1 MDLTIK
7 KLKEKLKNDDVKRLF
22 ENFASLFTLQGLNY
36 ILPLI
41 TFPYLVRILGPDK
54 YGLIAF
60 ANAFIGYFNIITDYG
75 FNLSATRDVAVNR
88 DNKEKL
94 SEIFSSVM
102 IIKIVF
108 MVLSFIILCTVVFSF
123 EKFSHNWI
131 IYIFAFGVVLGN
143 VLFPVW
149 FFQGMERMKYITF
162 LNIISKTV
170 FTISIF
176 VFIRDA
182 SDYIYVPLISSLGYI
197 LAGILSLIFVFKKFD
212 VVFKIPSKIEV
223 INQLKEGWHIF
234 VSTVSINLYTTS
246 NTFILGIFTNNTIVG
261 YFSAGYTLIQA
272 FLGMLNPISQTF
284 YPYISRL
291 ASESREKAVSVI
303 KKLIKGVGAFTFIL
317 SLLIFIFADLIVK
330 IVLGEQY
337 YNSTIVIRILAFL
350 PFIIG
355 LSNVYAVQGLLS
367 FGESIIIKKITI
379 IGALTNILLAIILC
393 PWLKHMGISISMLL
407 AEIIITLL
415 SIHYYYKLVVHKN
428 KNIEK

>member
-1 MDLTIK
+1 MGIVMDLTIK

-41 TFPYLVRILGPDK
+41 TFPYLVRVLGPDK

-60 ANAFIGYFNIITDYG
+60 AGAFIGYFNIITDYG

-88 DNKEKL
+88 DDKAKL

-108 MVLSFIILCTVVFSF
+108 MILSFIILCIVVFSF

-176 VFIRDA
+176 VFIKDT

-197 LAGILSLIFVFKKFD
+197 LAGVLSLIFVFKKFD

-291 ASESREKAVSVI
+291 ASESKEKAVSVI

-337 YNSTIVIRILAFL
+337 YNSIIVIRILAFL

-355 LSNVYAVQGLLS
+355 LSNI
-367 FGESIIIKKITI
+367 FGIQTMLTFGYKKAFTKIIVAGSIINIILALMLVPFWKHIGISTSIIIAEIFITLSMYMYIKWKKI
-379 IGALTNILLAIILC
+379 LT
-393 PWLKHMGISISMLL
+393 K
-407 AEIIITLL
+407 
-415 SIHYYYKLVVHKN
+415 
-428 KNIEK
+428 

>member
-41 TFPYLVRILGPDK
+41 TFPYLVRVLGPDK

-60 ANAFIGYFNIITDYG
+60 AGAFIGYFNIITDYG

-88 DNKEKL
+88 DDKAKL

-108 MVLSFIILCTVVFSF
+108 MILSFIILCIVVFSF

-176 VFIRDA
+176 VFIKDT

-197 LAGILSLIFVFKKFD
+197 LAGVLSLIFVFKKFD

-291 ASESREKAVSVI
+291 ASESKEKAVSVI

-337 YNSTIVIRILAFL
+337 YNSIIVIRILAFL

-355 LSNVYAVQGLLS
+355 LSNI
-367 FGESIIIKKITI
+367 FGIQTMLTFGYKKAFTKIIVAGSIINIILALMLVPFWKHIGISTSIIIAEIFITLSMYMYIKWKKI
-379 IGALTNILLAIILC
+379 LT
-393 PWLKHMGISISMLL
+393 K
-407 AEIIITLL
+407 
-415 SIHYYYKLVVHKN
+415 
-428 KNIEK
+428 

>member
-41 TFPYLVRILGPDK
+41 TFPYLVRVLGPDK

-60 ANAFIGYFNIITDYG
+60 AGAFIGYFNIITDYG

-88 DNKEKL
+88 DDKAKL

-108 MVLSFIILCTVVFSF
+108 MILSFIILCIVVFSF

-176 VFIRDA
+176 VFIKDT

-197 LAGILSLIFVFKKFD
+197 LAGVLSLIFVFKKFD

-337 YNSTIVIRILAFL
+337 YNSIIVIRILAFL

-355 LSNVYAVQGLLS
+355 LSNV
-367 FGESIIIKKITI
+367 FGIQTMLTFGYKKAFTKIIVAGSIINIILALMLVPFWKHIGISTSIIIAEIFITLSMYMYIKWKKI
-379 IGALTNILLAIILC
+379 LT
-393 PWLKHMGISISMLL
+393 K
-407 AEIIITLL
+407 
-415 SIHYYYKLVVHKN
+415 
-428 KNIEK
+428 

>member
-41 TFPYLVRILGPDK
+41 TFPYLVRVLGPDK

-60 ANAFIGYFNIITDYG
+60 ASAFIGYFNIITDYG
-75 FNLSATRDVAVNR
+75 FNLSATRDVAVHR

-108 MVLSFIILCTVVFSF
+108 MVLSFIILCIVVFSF

-197 LAGILSLIFVFKKFD
+197 LAGVLSLIFIFKKFD

-291 ASESREKAVSVI
+291 ASESKEKAVSVI
-303 KKLIKGVGAFTFIL
+303 KKLIRGVGAFTFIL

-337 YNSTIVIRILAFL
+337 YNSIIVIRILAFL

-355 LSNVYAVQGLLS
+355 LSNILGIQTMLT
-367 FGESIIIKKITI
+367 FGYKRAFTKIIVAGSIINIILALVLVPFWKHIGISTSIVITEIFITLSMYVYIKWKKI
-379 IGALTNILLAIILC
+379 LT
-393 PWLKHMGISISMLL
+393 K
-407 AEIIITLL
+407 
-415 SIHYYYKLVVHKN
+415 
-428 KNIEK
+428 